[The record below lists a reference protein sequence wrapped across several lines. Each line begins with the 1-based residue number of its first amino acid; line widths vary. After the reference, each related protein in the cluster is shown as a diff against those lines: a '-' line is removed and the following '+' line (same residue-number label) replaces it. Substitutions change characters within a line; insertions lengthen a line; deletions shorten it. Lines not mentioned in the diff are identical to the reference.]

1 MVAVCFQL
9 REREIDHGYHKVPAR
24 VGVFV
29 AVELAPNEK
38 CFTVEFSRLGIIS
51 QRRIGESEAAQAP
64 RHVHVEQLSSKD
76 WTYPHARGGVR
87 RRESFR
93 PLAPSLSPR
102 MWG

>member
-29 AVELAPNEK
+29 A
-38 CFTVEFSRLGIIS
+38 
-51 QRRIGESEAAQAP
+51 
-64 RHVHVEQLSSKD
+64 VEQLSSKD